1 VILSVDT
8 QKVFERYNEA
18 QEARA
23 AYGEVV
29 ATTNKELK
37 EMHEEIEKL
46 DDKVNAIREKSENT
60 IFIEAAREK
69 YRKEVEE
76 KEEMLHIK
84 TDEFYHKSMND
95 DLVKRGKMRKCLNI
109 KAINEAEV

>member
-1 VILSVDT
+1 MILSVDT

-18 QEARA
+18 QEAQA

-46 DDKVNAIREKSENT
+46 GEKVNDMCEIGKCYIHRSST
-60 IFIEAAREK
+60 
-69 YRKEVEE
+69 RK
-76 KEEMLHIK
+76 I
-84 TDEFYHKSMND
+84 S
-95 DLVKRGKMRKCLNI
+95 
-109 KAINEAEV
+109 

>member
-1 VILSVDT
+1 MRGTMKCFSGLLVAFVAVFPFIQANCAPFAKILSVDT
-8 QKVFERYNEA
+8 QNFFESYNEA

-46 DDKVNAIREKSENT
+46 GEKVNTIREKSENT
-60 IFIEAAREK
+60 TFTEAAREK
-69 YRKEVEE
+69 YRKEG
-76 KEEMLHIK
+76 
-84 TDEFYHKSMND
+84 T
-95 DLVKRGKMRKCLNI
+95 RKCLNI
-109 KAINEAEV
+109 LKQ

>member
-1 VILSVDT
+1 MKRR
-8 QKVFERYNEA
+8 QEA
-18 QEARA
+18 QTV
-23 AYGEVV
+23 YGEVV

-76 KEEMLHIK
+76 KRRCYISRQMNFIIK
-84 TDEFYHKSMND
+84 
-95 DLVKRGKMRKCLNI
+95 V
-109 KAINEAEV
+109 